1 MEMVGVGPR
10 CTRGADSRSTPARY
24 SSRSTEE
31 ATPFTLVVTTS
42 WCRTAWRSSP
52 ACARPTDDVR
62 WLGLGYQIWG
72 ALACRRLP
80 WLPEMVL
87 P

>member
-24 SSRSTEE
+24 SSRSMEE
-31 ATPFTLVVTTS
+31 AMPFTLVVTTS
-42 WCRTAWRSSP
+42 WSRMAWRSSP

-62 WLGLGYQIWG
+62 WLGVGYQIWG
-72 ALACRRLP
+72 APACGRLP
-80 WLPEMVL
+80 WLPEMAL